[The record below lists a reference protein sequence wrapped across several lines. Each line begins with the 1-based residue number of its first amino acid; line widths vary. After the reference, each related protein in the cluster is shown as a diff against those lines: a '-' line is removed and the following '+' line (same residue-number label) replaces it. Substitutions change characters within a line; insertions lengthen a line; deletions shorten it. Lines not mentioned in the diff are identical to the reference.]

1 MHVSPFLSLSL
12 SHTHTHTHTQ
22 CMAPYHQY
30 SLTYVR
36 TYICKHTHAKCAMGT
51 GQVKYNLM
59 STMYIILDI
68 KYNFMITVYII
79 LDLTMLHIKLNS
91 VRSCI
96 QLFHELVTHAHTYTQ
111 SDKTHQGIIL
121 EKQTTKIYIK

>member
-12 SHTHTHTHTQ
+12 SLSHTHTHNAWHHITDTLSHM
-22 CMAPYHQY
+22 CVH
-30 SLTYVR
+30 TYVN
-36 TYICKHTHAKCAMGT
+36 THAQCAMGT